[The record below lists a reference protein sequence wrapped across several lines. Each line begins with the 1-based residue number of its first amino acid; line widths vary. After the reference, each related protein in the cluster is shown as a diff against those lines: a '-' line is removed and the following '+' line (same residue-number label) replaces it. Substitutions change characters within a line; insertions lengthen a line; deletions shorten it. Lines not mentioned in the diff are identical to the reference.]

1 MIKKQ
6 TVLTMALGTAFAAS
20 LAVAPVAKAA
30 SNPFAMDSLKNGYQ
44 VAGDDKKADGK
55 CGEGKCGATK
65 GMSMADRNANAKMMA
80 EGKCGEGKCGVKN
93 VKEGKCGEGK
103 CGAGMK

>member
-6 TVLTMALGTAFAAS
+6 TVLTMALGAAFAAS
-20 LAVAPVAKAA
+20 LAVAPVAKATG
-30 SNPFAMDSLKNGYQ
+30 NPFAMDSLKSGYQ

-55 CGEGKCGATK
+55 GPAGK
-65 GMSMADRNANAKMMA
+65 MSKADKEANAKMMA

-93 VKEGKCGEGK
+93 LKEGKCGEGK

>member
-6 TVLTMALGTAFAAS
+6 TALTLALGTAFAAS
-20 LAVAPVAKAA
+20 FAVAPVAKAA
-30 SNPFAMDSLKNGYQ
+30 DNPFAMDSLKSDYQ
-44 VAGDDKKADGK
+44 VVDEAGKKAD
-55 CGEGKCGATK
+55 GKCGATK
-65 GMSMADRNANAKMMA
+65 GMSKADREANAKMMG

>member
-1 MIKKQ
+1 
-6 TVLTMALGTAFAAS
+6 
-20 LAVAPVAKAA
+20 
-30 SNPFAMDSLKNGYQ
+30 
-44 VAGDDKKADGK
+44 
-55 CGEGKCGATK
+55 
-65 GMSMADRNANAKMMA
+65 MSMADRNANAKMMA

>member
-6 TVLTMALGTAFAAS
+6 TALTVALGTAFAAS
-20 LAVAPVAKAA
+20 FAVAPVAKAA
-30 SNPFAMDSLKNGYQ
+30 GNPFAMDTLKSGYQ
-44 VAGDDKKADGK
+44 VADDAGKKADDK
-55 CGEGKCGATK
+55 DAASK
-65 GMSMADRNANAKMMA
+65 MSKTDKETNAKMMK

>member
-1 MIKKQ
+1 MENVMFKKQ
-6 TVLTMALGTAFAAS
+6 IVLTAVLGTAFAAS
-20 LAVAPVAKAA
+20 FAVAPIAKAA
-30 SNPFAMDSLKNGYQ
+30 GNPFAMDLLKSGYQ
-44 VAGDDKKADGK
+44 IAGDDKKVNDKGAASKMSKADK
-55 CGEGKCGATK
+55 E
-65 GMSMADRNANAKMMA
+65 ANAKMMA